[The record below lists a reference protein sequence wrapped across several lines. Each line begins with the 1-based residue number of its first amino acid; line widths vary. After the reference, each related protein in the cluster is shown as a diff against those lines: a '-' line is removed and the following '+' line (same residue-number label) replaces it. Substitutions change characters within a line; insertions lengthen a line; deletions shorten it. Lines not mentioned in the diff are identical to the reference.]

1 MTRRKLS
8 RRGLLYFLSE
18 STRKQTNV
26 RTAPG
31 VKVLAVGVHRN
42 SKLHLGDETITASSS
57 CHSGSARTYRPRV
70 PRRPARGSQRAAG
83 RRRRAAGRWAAR
95 AALLA
100 EGGAERE
107 DEETGV
113 FLRVA
118 ECLVLFLFLAGG
130 WPVARTTAGT
140 VLLIP
145 HRNRHLKCTKRV
157 ACNTITIIIFA
168 GAGRGTVNLSEFE

>member
-1 MTRRKLS
+1 M
-8 RRGLLYFLSE
+8 
-18 STRKQTNV
+18 
-26 RTAPG
+26 
-31 VKVLAVGVHRN
+31 GVHRN

-57 CHSGSARTYRPRV
+57 CHSARTYRPRV
-70 PRRPARGSQRAAG
+70 PRRPARGSQRVAG
-83 RRRRAAGRWAAR
+83 RRRWAAGRWAAR

-130 WPVARTTAGT
+130 WLVARTTAGT
-140 VLLIP
+140 VLLTR

-157 ACNTITIIIFA
+157 TCNTITIIIFA
-168 GAGRGTVNLSEFE
+168 GAGRGTVNLSEFK